1 MEPLTPHTDA
11 SKGFYQCGECHRSYS
26 RIDHLARHVRSHMQ
40 EKPFECTVCKKGFG
54 RPDLLKRHAS
64 CHETH
69 RGDQKRQKR
78 QVGLSSRVAQACKAC
93 ANAKLKCEDEKPC
106 KRCQQKKI
114 VCENVESR
122 TGNNQPASRQPSQV
136 IQSNTGSTG
145 HNCSITLGNEQIP
158 TPEPTV
164 MQDGH
169 TPRTV
174 REDLVVV
181 RPLDIDENYFSDFL
195 RDILMPGNIEPFRNS
210 DSNGWISNQEFGAR
224 DVLDF
229 AVEGNL
235 DFNSEDFTMLD
246 GFNGKPMP
254 ELDFEPIV
262 ERELNELPGPE
273 STDAPKHMAL
283 GTEAFQRSSLSRW
296 LPTKEDHAF
305 TEQHNLSICM
315 NDAESPDKKL
325 KLDRRILSA
334 SLDQAARDQILAM
347 VLECCGPTNVSQAVT
362 AFPTI
367 ELLDDLMQSFFNQ
380 HCSQV
385 DSWIHLASFSPNS
398 QRPELLAAMVATGA
412 VYTGIKALQKLG
424 FAIRESVRLAI
435 PKRCEMANSITRD
448 LSILQALMLELE
460 VGLWSGNRRKMEI
473 AESHHQVLLTML
485 RRAGKFQR
493 SRTVSVRPLPE
504 DTGEVLHAK
513 WLEWVEQESYKRLV
527 FHAMLHDAH
536 ASMSLLVNPLVS
548 YAELTLS
555 LPEQHKLWAAENAE
569 KWKALYIASLR
580 GIPDRLPS
588 PVECIQ
594 DSTVLPS
601 VQEFCDLQFSSLI
614 ILHGFWGM
622 IWEYI
627 QMNSIMKARAEQ
639 NTGSLIMTSR
649 HKDLLQNLQHFR
661 MSMEEW
667 KCKPS
672 DEAVLILEL
681 LFLYLHMSLEDIQLF
696 AGKEEKDEARRV
708 FPSLVQWI
716 GSEYS
721 RQAVWH
727 AGQVLRVAKAFPH
740 SHLRDFYGIA
750 VYHASLAFWA
760 FGVISQ
766 ANSIRNHSAGPT
778 VEMNSP
784 VTQEVRLDGNET
796 VDVQRFIAFGRGHA
810 NIGDTDTPKIAALS
824 DPEAV
829 MNIMLETLTTNFMRD
844 MQEEALPSLIE
855 NLVQLMRDLGK
866 AAGAVQR

>member
-40 EKPFECTVCKKGFG
+40 EKPFECTVCNKGFG
-54 RPDLLKRHAS
+54 RPHAS

-69 RGDQKRQKR
+69 RDQKRQKR

-145 HNCSITLGNEQIP
+145 HSCFITLGNEQIP
-158 TPEPTV
+158 TPEPTA

-195 RDILMPGNIEPFRNS
+195 RDILMPGNIEPFPNS
-210 DSNGWISNQEFGAR
+210 DSNGWTSNQEFGAR

-246 GFNGKPMP
+246 EFNGKPMP
-254 ELDFEPIV
+254 GLDFEPIM

-273 STDAPKHMAL
+273 STDARKRMAL
-283 GTEAFQRSSLSRW
+283 GTEAFQRSPLSRW
-296 LPTKEDHAF
+296 LPAEQDNAF
-305 TEQHNLSICM
+305 AEQHNLSICT

-325 KLDRRILSA
+325 KLDRRTLSA

-347 VLECCGPTNVSQAVT
+347 VLEFCGPTNVSQAVT
-362 AFPTI
+362 AFPTV

-435 PKRCEMANSITRD
+435 PKRCDMANSITRD

-473 AESHHQVLLTML
+473 AESHNQVLLTML

-536 ASMSLLVNPLVS
+536 ASMSLLMNPLVS
-548 YAELTLS
+548 YAELSLS
-555 LPEQHKLWAAENAE
+555 LPEQRELWAAENAE
-569 KWKALYIASLR
+569 KWKALYVASLK

-627 QMNSIMKARAEQ
+627 QMNSIMKARAEK

-672 DEAVLILEL
+672 SEAVLILEL

-716 GSEYS
+716 GSECS

-727 AGQVLRVAKAFPH
+727 AGQVLRVAKAFPP

-784 VTQEVRLDGNET
+784 IAQEVRLDGNET
-796 VDVQRFIAFGRGHA
+796 ADVQRFIAFGRGHA
-810 NIGDTDTPKIAALS
+810 NIGDTDTPKIATLS

>member
-40 EKPFECTVCKKGFG
+40 EKPFECTVCNKGFG

-64 CHETH
+64 CHEIH
-69 RGDQKRQKR
+69 RGDQKKQKR
-78 QVGLSSRVAQACKAC
+78 QAGLSSRVAQACKAC

-114 VCENVESR
+114 VCENGESR
-122 TGNNQPASRQPSQV
+122 SGNNPPAYRQPSQ
-136 IQSNTGSTG
+136 ILQSTMGSTDRS
-145 HNCSITLGNEQIP
+145 CSITLSNEQIP
-158 TPEPTV
+158 TPELTV
-164 MQDGH
+164 MRDGT

-174 REDLVVV
+174 QEDLVAA

-195 RDILMPGNIEPFRNS
+195 RDILMPGNIEPFPTN
-210 DSNGWISNQEFGAR
+210 DSTSWTGNQEFGAR

-235 DFNSEDFTMLD
+235 DFSSEDFTMLD
-246 GFNGKPMP
+246 GFNGKPIP
-254 ELDFEPIV
+254 GLDFEPTT
-262 ERELNELPGPE
+262 EREFNDPSGPE
-273 STDAPKHMAL
+273 STDARKRMAL
-283 GTEAFQRSSLSRW
+283 GTEAFQKSSLSRW
-296 LPTKEDHAF
+296 LPAEQDHAF
-305 TEQHNLSICM
+305 AEQHNLSICM
-315 NDAESPDKKL
+315 NDADSPDTKL
-325 KLDRRILSA
+325 KLNRRALSA
-334 SLDQAARDQILAM
+334 SLDQAARDRILAM
-347 VLECCGPTNVSQAVT
+347 VLESCDPANVARAVT
-362 AFPTI
+362 AFPTV

-435 PKRCEMANSITRD
+435 PKRCEMANSNTRD

-493 SRTVSVRPLPE
+493 SRSVSVRPFLE
-504 DTGEVLHAK
+504 DDGEALHAK
-513 WLEWVEQESYKRLV
+513 WLEWIEQESYKRLV

-536 ASMSLLVNPLVS
+536 ASMSLLMNPLVS
-548 YAELTLS
+548 YAELSLS
-555 LPEQHKLWAAENAE
+555 LPEQRELWTAENAE
-569 KWKALYIASLR
+569 KWKTLYIASLR
-580 GIPDRLPS
+580 GIPDKLPS

-601 VQEFCDLQFSSLI
+601 IQEFCDLQFSSLV

-627 QMNSIMKARAEQ
+627 QMNSIMKSRSEQ

-661 MSMEEW
+661 MSMDEW

-672 DEAVLILEL
+672 SETILILEL

-716 GSEYS
+716 GSACS

-727 AGQVLRVAKAFPH
+727 AGQVLRVAKDFPP
-740 SHLRDFYGIA
+740 SRLRDFYGIA

-766 ANSIRNHSAGPT
+766 ADSIRNPPAGPT
-778 VEMNSP
+778 MEINSSL
-784 VTQEVRLDGNET
+784 TQEVRLDGDET
-796 VDVQRFIAFGRGHA
+796 MDVQRFIAFGRGHA
-810 NIGDTDTPKIAALS
+810 NIGNVDSLEIAALG
-824 DPEAV
+824 DTEAA
-829 MNIMLETLTTNFMRD
+829 MNIMLETLTANFMRD
-844 MQEEALPSLIE
+844 MQEEALPSLTE